1 MDSSMVKT
9 FQPCHLWCSFDMY
22 ERIVHHLLTGLGEKE
37 GGLIFE
43 RTEER
48 PVLTGRDMRWT
59 INLDRAVNQDGRS
72 H

>member
-1 MDSSMVKT
+1 M
-9 FQPCHLWCSFDMY
+9 LWISYLVPIFPQIA

-43 RTEER
+43 RTGER